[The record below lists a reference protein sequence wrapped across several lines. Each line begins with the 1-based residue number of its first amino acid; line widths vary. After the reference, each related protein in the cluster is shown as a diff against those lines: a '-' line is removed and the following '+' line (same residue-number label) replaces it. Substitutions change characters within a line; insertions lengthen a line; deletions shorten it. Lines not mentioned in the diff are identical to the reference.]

1 MVNSRLILFF
11 LLWRGRAW
19 RRGFRRWV
27 WRFLASTPW
36 WALAWTTERERGGV
50 ALRCGFL
57 LSSGLHVGFHVVLC
71 ASSSTWFIVVPRRV
85 HFYRRGEMFHLPD
98 LSFLSE
104 AALLPCPLLPPLL
117 SLPPAAL
124 LKTLADGPPSLV
136 SPRQAQVQA
145 TQSALRGLVRFSPT
159 TSSLRSYSMRC

>member
-11 LLWRGRAW
+11 LLWRGRVW
-19 RRGFRRWV
+19 QRGFRRWGTV
-27 WRFLASTPW
+27 ISGFHAMEGPGLDDG
-36 WALAWTTERERGGV
+36 ERGGV
-50 ALRCGFL
+50 ALRCDFL
-57 LSSGLHVGFHVVLC
+57 LLSGLGVGFHVVLC
-71 ASSSTWFIVVPRRV
+71 ASSLTWFIVVPRRV